1 MPRSI
6 QELQK
11 RVFELQKQNRCQA
24 VKIWHLEEEKMDLV
38 GKLREVE
45 SLSRSKEAE
54 SNQGRRVCFG
64 GVHFS
69 NSTGGNSNASVVEEF
84 ETILERE
91 THIQERE
98 VPDVLLARQQHKEF
112 MTEGRESESMVR
124 GSISEEVGTD
134 LPVGEKIASSSP
146 EVEEGDVGLDMHE
159 KGGNLL
165 QVKDFTI
172 AGAGQG
178 LVTKE
183 GQKEEN
189 LGKGLMVNP
198 LPLKSVGEVASID
211 GESDL
216 EKFRRDLRGRVGSA
230 GNRVLSKALKK
241 QVGVEERFQSKKR
254 RLASQGK
261 LEEGDKVKVAWGGR
275 FYSCKVVKT
284 RQFALKVHYM
294 GWGAEFD
301 EWVPFPG
308 NKVKLDT

>member
-1 MPRSI
+1 
-6 QELQK
+6 
-11 RVFELQKQNRCQA
+11 
-24 VKIWHLEEEKMDLV
+24 MDLV

-45 SLSRSKEAE
+45 SLSRRKEAE

-98 VPDVLLARQQHKEF
+98 VPDVSLARQQHKEF
-112 MTEGRESESMVR
+112 MTEGRESESLVSGR
-124 GSISEEVGTD
+124 VSEEDGTG
-134 LPVGEKIASSSP
+134 LLVGEKIASSSL
-146 EVEEGDVGLDMHE
+146 EVGEGDGGLDMSE
-159 KGGNLL
+159 KWGNLL
-165 QVKDFTI
+165 QVKDLKT
-172 AGAGQG
+172 GAGQG
-178 LVTKE
+178 LATKE

-189 LGKGLMVNP
+189 LGNGLMVNP
-198 LPLKSVGEVASID
+198 MPSKNAASIE

-216 EKFRRDLRGRVGSA
+216 EKFKRDLRGRAGSA
-230 GNRVLSKALKK
+230 GIRVLSKALKK
-241 QVGVEERFQSKKR
+241 QVEVEERFQPKKR

-261 LEEGDKVKVAWGGR
+261 LEEGDRVKVAWGGR
-275 FYSCKVVKT
+275 FYSCRVVTT